1 MEILIPLALFAMI
14 TAIVIGPRYFRSLE
28 RQKLQETMRAAIDK
42 GQTIPPEVI
51 SAITADVAPAKP
63 PSSPQRDLRRG
74 VIWLAIAIG
83 LVVAGLIIGVA
94 EPDSTFHFLGIATIP
109 GVLGGAFLT
118 LYFLGRNKV

>member
-51 SAITADVAPAKP
+51 SAITADVTPAKP

-74 VIWLAIAIG
+74 VIWMAIAIG
-83 LVVAGLIIGVA
+83 MVVAGLIIGVS
-94 EPDSTFHFLGIATIP
+94 EPDATFHFLGIATIP